1 MLQHLDLKTHA
12 QNSHR
17 CYKHCPG
24 THNWNATN
32 CTDLLTESP
41 SKLPLHATLCTVCSE
56 LKSILSPTLGP
67 GSGPWIVSALEQHS
81 LLVSKCSQ
89 APFSLKKERKFPVIR
104 PIFEYHNSHYLC
116 VTSIRMLRG
125 TVMTLSPFCLSSAA
139 PPAHKGKSPP
149 GRGCFDNPREACGW
163 NQALRERCKRVLPL
177 CKWNPE
183 GVRSA
188 LQHFSCAWL
197 SKSSVIFL
205 NWNPKQA
212 TKWEQVA
219 VRSIYCQLP
228 SLPRE
233 SQGQLILSSP
243 QIIPS
248 PGHYHCPNSHGQM

>member
-24 THNWNATN
+24 TRNWNATN

-116 VTSIRMLRG
+116 VTSIG
-125 TVMTLSPFCLSSAA
+125 CLGEQWWPSHPSAWA
-139 PPAHKGKSPP
+139 QQLLQHTKANPLPA
-149 GRGCFDNPREACGW
+149 EA
-163 NQALRERCKRVLPL
+163 ALIIQEKRVAGTRHWGRDA
-177 CKWNPE
+177 KGFYHYASETQKEW
-183 GVRSA
+183 
-188 LQHFSCAWL
+188 
-197 SKSSVIFL
+197 
-205 NWNPKQA
+205 
-212 TKWEQVA
+212 
-219 VRSIYCQLP
+219 
-228 SLPRE
+228 
-233 SQGQLILSSP
+233 GQLCSTSVVL
-243 QIIPS
+243 
-248 PGHYHCPNSHGQM
+248 GWVKAVLFF